1 MNDSFIKKFILA
13 ASILFLVFIPFTN
26 TYEAAWNNNAKDFY
40 NTYGASNAKYLENK
54 FWVSSKS
61 YSIVSASLH
70 YRTLGFKI
78 TVNINGTNYSV
89 SSKIG
94 ESFSLVSEVTE
105 GQYIYSLWNISYD
118 KIVAKLKSK
127 YPSTDF
133 SSLENLTTTSTFTF
147 DAIMTTVSNGVVK
160 GSINDNG
167 DTISGTVY
175 RTAESLLAVADWSG
189 STPDDIRARF
199 GIVVTIPPSSKPQPA
214 PSFAAN
220 SVTISDYEY
229 KSGSTYWVQQGNS
242 FNVNMTSWLA
252 KKYGVY
258 PDGNYIRFYEGNFSD
273 CNYYTFYT
281 NNGAMGD
288 WNKHFSS
295 YKETSTK
302 SSDSSNNKLSSTF
315 TLTPS
320 KNNSTYRIAV
330 TSLYNNRY
338 NPYTDT
344 GLTVSVDGTSPLIH
358 GIPEKKDWY
367 SHHPTLNLS
376 ASDSLSGMQS
386 ITVYNNN
393 KKVATGISSVSYTV
407 NNDGI
412 NTIKVVATDNV
423 GNSSTEIFT
432 VKVDT
437 ISPAASISTNKTTT
451 NKSIKINVSNI
462 IEAESG
468 MKEILLSEDATFPL
482 NNTTKYNIT
491 SNVNTSLHFD
501 LLVKN
506 TAKKN
511 YTLRTIYIRL
521 IDNAGNTTDYSITTN
536 FIPNPPEVPVITT
549 PLEDELFLSRNPV
562 YISWTYKSVE
572 DDIGEIPQEKAVIEL
587 KNTQTKKIETITIS
601 GNNQS
606 TILKDLD
613 SGDYELIVKVYN
625 HTSPDVYSIS
635 KVRKFRYNSFKSNGN
650 VFTITIEPGSPIKHL
665 SIATT
670 CGAPKGTNIKGYVYY
685 DVEKDGTVNKN
696 KKIPF
701 TILASHTKNSIFSLP
716 SATSRI
722 KIEYILTGS
731 DSNKFISPELDHINV
746 LAR

>member
-1 MNDSFIKKFILA
+1 MNNSFIKKFILA
-13 ASILFLVFIPFTN
+13 ISILFLAFTPFTS

-40 NTYGASNAKYLENK
+40 NTYGSANAMYLENE

-61 YSIVSASLH
+61 YSIASASLR

-105 GQYIYSLWNISYD
+105 GDYIYSLWSISYD
-118 KIVAKLKSK
+118 TIVAKLKSK

-133 SSLENLTTTSTFTF
+133 SSLESLTTTSIFTF
-147 DAIMTTVSNGVVK
+147 DAIMTTVLNGVVA

-167 DTISGTVY
+167 YTISGTVY
-175 RTAESLLAVADWSG
+175 RTAEALLGVADWSG

-214 PSFAAN
+214 PNFTAN

-229 KSGSTYWVQQGNS
+229 KNGSTYWVQQGNS

-252 KKYGVY
+252 KQYGVY
-258 PDGNYIRFYEGNFSD
+258 PDGNYIRLYEGNFSD

-320 KNNSTYRIAV
+320 KNNSTYGIAV
-330 TSLYNNRY
+330 TALYNNTY

-344 GLTVSVDGTSPLIH
+344 GLKVSVDGTTPSIY
-358 GIPEKKDWY
+358 GIPGKNDWY
-367 SHHPTLNLS
+367 SYYPTLNLS

-393 KKVATGISSVSYTV
+393 EKVATGTSSVSYTV

-412 NTIKVVATDNV
+412 NTIKVVAMDNV
-423 GNSSTEIFT
+423 GNSATETFT
-432 VKVDT
+432 IKVDT
-437 ISPAASISTNKTTT
+437 ISPAALISTNQTTT
-451 NKSIKINVSNI
+451 NKSIKINISNI

-468 MKEILLSEDATFPL
+468 MKEILLSEDAEFSP
-482 NNTTKYNIT
+482 NNTIKYTIT
-491 SNVNTSLHFD
+491 SNSDTSLYFD

-506 TAKKN
+506 TAKNN
-511 YTLRTIYIRL
+511 YSLRTIYIRL
-521 IDNAGNTTDYSITTN
+521 IDNVGNTTDYSITTS
-536 FIPNPPEVPVITT
+536 FIPNPPEAPIITT
-549 PLEDELFLSRNPV
+549 PLEDELFLNRNSV

-587 KNTQTKKIETITIS
+587 KNTQTKKTKTITIP
-601 GNNQS
+601 GNTQS
-606 TILKDLD
+606 TIIKDLD
-613 SGDYELIVKVYN
+613 NGDYELIVKVYN
-625 HTSPDVYSIS
+625 HTSPDVYSTS
-635 KVRKFRYNSFKSNGN
+635 EVRKFRYNSFKSNGN
-650 VFTITIEPGSPIKHL
+650 IFTITIEPGSPIKHL

-670 CGAPKGTNIKGYVYY
+670 CGIPEGTSIQGYVYY

-701 TILASHTKNSIFSLP
+701 DILASHTKDSVFSLP
-716 SATSRI
+716 SSTSRI

-731 DSNKFISPELDHINV
+731 NSNKFISPELDHINV